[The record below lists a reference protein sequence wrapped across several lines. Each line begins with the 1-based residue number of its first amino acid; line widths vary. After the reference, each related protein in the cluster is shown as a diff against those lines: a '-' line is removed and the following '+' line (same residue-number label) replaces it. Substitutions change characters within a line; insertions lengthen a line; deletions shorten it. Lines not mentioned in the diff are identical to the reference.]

1 MRDANASVGPALG
14 ITDDLDCETTAA
26 VVYGPN
32 SYGES
37 LLRLNR
43 SMLTGNRADRVLSW
57 ARREIALGK
66 RVSWL
71 LADELA
77 ALA

>member
-1 MRDANASVGPALG
+1 MREVEVRTLKIVGDLHGDNVAAL
-14 ITDDLDCETTAA
+14 I
-26 VVYGPN
+26 YGPKATGQPVL
-32 SYGES
+32 S
-37 LLRLNR
+37 LNR
-43 SMLTGNRADRVLSW
+43 ALLSGDDFDRVLSW

-71 LADELA
+71 LADELS